1 MGLNCKKNLTT
12 FIIFSVNFNTHEVT
26 EHFQNHLLQTQHKFL
41 LDADAPWPLLKTE
54 NKFYGGFCQDKVDL
68 NTEVKSCC
76 EGGIALKCRNC
87 GNCEKPQTH
96 VDSKLPSLFSSII
109 IFSWK
114 FPFLFNF
121 PSHGNVNP
129 GAGENGASPEYFG
142 VLFSGL

>member
-1 MGLNCKKNLTT
+1 M
-12 FIIFSVNFNTHEVT
+12 
-26 EHFQNHLLQTQHKFL
+26 
-41 LDADAPWPLLKTE
+41 
-54 NKFYGGFCQDKVDL
+54 GGFCQDKVDL

-96 VDSKLPSLFSSII
+96 VDSKLPSLFYSII

-142 VLFSGL
+142 ALFSGL